1 MGFSMVD
8 KRGYFQPGF
17 ESTIDSVSELGAL
30 AEKLAFLIRS
40 KLWIQIV
47 VCMVLGIGIG
57 LLVSPEGGAIVPEKT
72 AELITGWLVLPG
84 HLFLALIQMIML
96 PLVVSSIVLGI
107 AGAED
112 LSKLRKM
119 GLRIAPYF
127 VGTTTVAVLIGVALA
142 MFVEPGQYIDPQMLN
157 TTLSY
162 TDVVD
167 VGKKLETLTLH
178 DRIVGLIPANPLSAA
193 LDESMLQIVVFAILM
208 GVALASIDSVR
219 AKPLLD
225 ISRSVQ
231 ELSMKIVSWA
241 MVIAPL
247 AVLGLLAQITM
258 QVGIDALVGMSV
270 YVGTVLA
277 GLGLLLVFYLTIAFM
292 VGGIRPSVFLSQI
305 REVQLLAFSTSSS
318 AAVMPLSIKTAEEK
332 LSIQSSTADFIVPLG
347 ATINM
352 DGTALYQVVAAVF
365 LTQVFGVDLSSGEL
379 FLLITTTIGA
389 SIGSPSTPG
398 VGIVILGTILTNI
411 GVPASGIALIIGVD
425 RILDMS
431 RTAINVTG
439 DITAC
444 VVMDK
449 WLPSEAILSEVNQV
463 EE

>member
-1 MGFSMVD
+1 MVE
-8 KRGYFQPGF
+8 KKGYFQPGF
-17 ESTIDSVSELGAL
+17 ASTVETVSELGAL
-30 AEKLAFLIRS
+30 AEKLTFLIRS
-40 KLWIQIV
+40 KLWLQIV
-47 VCMVLGIGIG
+47 VCMILGIGIG
-57 LLVSPEGGAIVPEKT
+57 LLVSPEGAALVSGHT

-112 LSKLRKM
+112 LAKLRKM

-127 VGTTTVAVLIGVALA
+127 VGTTTVAVLIGVVLA
-142 MFVEPGQYIDPQMLN
+142 TFIAPGQYVDPQMLSAA
-157 TTLSY
+157 LADAGS
-162 TDVVD
+162 
-167 VGKKLETLTLH
+167 VGVSENLETLTLH

-193 LDESMLQIVVFAILM
+193 LDESMLQIVVFAILT
-208 GVALASIDSVR
+208 GIALASIDPDR
-219 AKPLLD
+219 AKPLLE
-225 ISRSVQ
+225 ISKSVQ

-258 QVGIDALVGMSV
+258 QVGVDALVGMSV
-270 YVGTVLA
+270 YMSTVLL
-277 GLGLLLVFYLTIAFM
+277 GLGLLLGFYLTVVLI
-292 VGGIRPSVFLSQI
+292 VGGISPSHFLSRV

-332 LSIQSSTADFIVPLG
+332 LGIQSSTADFIVPLG

-352 DGTALYQVVAAVF
+352 DGTALYQVIAAVF
-365 LTQVFGVDLSSGEL
+365 LTQVFGVELSSGEL
-379 FLLITTTIGA
+379 LLLITTTIGA

-398 VGIVILGTILTNI
+398 VGIVILATILTNI

-439 DITAC
+439 DLTAC
-444 VVMDK
+444 VVMDR
-449 WLPSEAILSEVNQV
+449 WIPSEATLSRVKQV
-463 EE
+463 EES

>member
-1 MGFSMVD
+1 MVEKKED
-8 KRGYFQPGF
+8 FQPGRV
-17 ESTIDSVSELGAL
+17 STINSVPELGAL
-30 AEKLAFLIRS
+30 TEKLAFLVRS
-40 KLWIQIV
+40 KLWVQIV
-47 VCMVLGIGIG
+47 VCMILGIGIG
-57 LLVSPEGGAIVPEKT
+57 LSVSQEGLALVSEQT
-72 AELITGWLVLPG
+72 AVLITGWLVLPG

-112 LSKLRKM
+112 LDKLRKM

-127 VGTTTVAVLIGVALA
+127 VGTTTVAVLIGVVLVT
-142 MFVEPGQYIDPQMLN
+142 FVEPGQYIDPQMLSAALAD
-157 TTLSY
+157 TASG
-162 TDVVD
+162 V
-167 VGKKLETLTLH
+167 VGKDLEELTLH

-208 GVALASIDSVR
+208 GVALASIDSNR
-219 AKPLLD
+219 ARPLLEL
-225 ISRSVQ
+225 SSSVQ

-258 QVGIDALVGMSV
+258 QVGVDALVGMSV
-270 YVGTVLA
+270 YVGTVLL
-277 GLGLLLVFYLTIAFM
+277 GLGLLLGFYVTVVFI
-292 VGGIRPSVFLSQI
+292 VGGVSPSKFLSRV

-332 LSIQSSTADFIVPLG
+332 LGIQSSTANFIVPLG

-352 DGTALYQVVAAVF
+352 DGTALYQVIAAVF
-365 LTQVFGVDLSSGEL
+365 LTQVFGVELSSGEL
-379 FLLITTTIGA
+379 LLLIATTIGA

-398 VGIVILGTILTNI
+398 VGIVILATILTNI

-439 DITAC
+439 DLTAC
-444 VVMDK
+444 VVMDR
-449 WLPSEAILSEVNQV
+449 WLPPKSDDVEGGVN
-463 EE
+463 

>member
-1 MGFSMVD
+1 MVE
-8 KRGYFQPGF
+8 KREYQPRNVA
-17 ESTIDSVSELGAL
+17 STMESVSELGAL
-30 AEKLAFLIRS
+30 AEKLTFLIRS
-40 KLWIQIV
+40 KLWLQIV
-47 VCMVLGIGIG
+47 VCMVLGITVG
-57 LLVSPEGGAIVPEKT
+57 LLVSAEGAALVSEE
-72 AELITGWLVLPG
+72 AAVLITGWLVLPG

-127 VGTTTVAVLIGVALA
+127 VGTTTVAVLIGVVLA
-142 MFVEPGQYIDPQMLN
+142 IFIAPGQYVDPLLLSE
-157 TTLSY
+157 TLADSGA
-162 TDVVD
+162 VD
-167 VGKKLETLTLH
+167 LAKNLEKLTLH

-208 GVALASIDSVR
+208 GIALASIAPDR
-219 AKPLLD
+219 AKPLLE
-225 ISRSVQ
+225 ISKSVQ

-258 QVGIDALVGMSV
+258 QVGVNALVGMSA
-270 YVGTVLA
+270 YVGTVLL
-277 GLGLLLVFYLTIAFM
+277 GLGFLLGFYLTVVFI
-292 VGGIRPSVFLSQI
+292 VGGISPSYFLSQL

-332 LSIQSSTADFIVPLG
+332 LGIQPSTAGFIIPLG

-365 LTQVFGVDLSSGEL
+365 LTQVFGVELSSGEL
-379 FLLITTTIGA
+379 LLLITTTIGA

-398 VGIVILGTILTNI
+398 VGIVILATILTNI
-411 GVPASGIALIIGVD
+411 GVPGSGIALIIGVD

-439 DITAC
+439 DLAAC

-449 WLPSEAILSEVNQV
+449 WLPSAPIDL
-463 EE
+463 EEKKIEQR

>member
-1 MGFSMVD
+1 MISKKD
-8 KRGYFQPGF
+8 F
-17 ESTIDSVSELGAL
+17 ERPSVGSIIERASDLGTL
-30 AEKLAFLIRS
+30 AEKLTFLIRS
-40 KLWIQIV
+40 KLWLQII
-47 VCMVLGIGIG
+47 VCMVLGIAIG
-57 LLVSPEGGAIVPEKT
+57 LLVSAEGAALVSEEA

-84 HLFLALIQMIML
+84 HMFLALIQMIML

-107 AGAED
+107 AGTED

-127 VGTTTVAVLIGVALA
+127 VGTTTVAVLIGVVLA
-142 MFVEPGQYIDPQMLN
+142 ILIEPGQYVDPEL
-157 TTLSY
+157 LS
-162 TDVVD
+162 
-167 VGKKLETLTLH
+167 KKLTYSEPVGFTENLGQQSLH
-178 DRIVGLIPANPLSAA
+178 DRIVELIPANPLSAA

-208 GVALASIDSVR
+208 GIALASI
-219 AKPLLD
+219 APEHAQTLIE
-225 ISRSVQ
+225 ISKSVQ

-258 QVGIDALVGMSV
+258 QVGFDALIGMSV
-270 YVGTVLA
+270 YVGTVLL
-277 GLGLLLVFYLTIAFM
+277 GLGSLLGFYLVVVCVA
-292 VGGIRPSVFLSQI
+292 GGIGPLYFLSQL

-318 AAVMPLSIKTAEEK
+318 AAVMPLSIKTAEDK
-332 LSIQSSTADFIVPLG
+332 LDIQPSTAGFIIPLG

-352 DGTALYQVVAAVF
+352 DGTALYQVVAAIF
-365 LTQVFGVDLSSGEL
+365 LTQVFGIELSSGEL
-379 FLLITTTIGA
+379 LLLITTTIGA

-398 VGIVILGTILTNI
+398 VGIVILATILSNI
-411 GVPASGIALIIGVD
+411 GVPAGGIALIIGVD

-439 DITAC
+439 DLTAC

-449 WLPSEAILSEVNQV
+449 WLPSESNKSEVK
-463 EE
+463 ELR